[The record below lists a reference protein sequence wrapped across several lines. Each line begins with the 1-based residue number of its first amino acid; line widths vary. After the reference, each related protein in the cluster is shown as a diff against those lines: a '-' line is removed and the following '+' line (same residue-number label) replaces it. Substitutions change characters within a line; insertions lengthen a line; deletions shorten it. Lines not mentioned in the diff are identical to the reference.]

1 MAQFLGRADSSIW
14 PLTPASGSAR
24 TEGGPL
30 GTSGRVPS
38 GGDAQWGCDKTGFEG
53 EVDFNAVSPLLI
65 GLSHPLPGM
74 LGIAFWQGGQ
84 SQCGLQPGNSVVS
97 G

>member
-53 EVDFNAVSPLLI
+53 EVDWWKQDIFKLEKETEGCDSRCDSWALR
-65 GLSHPLPGM
+65 LPKIQKG
-74 LGIAFWQGGQ
+74 
-84 SQCGLQPGNSVVS
+84 PG
-97 G
+97 